1 MGRQHDLCMDN
12 AAFWGVLFLGN
23 MIFGY
28 GFLPGAAV
36 LVVWGVLTVSYAR
49 ESIRLGRQGE
59 KTE

>member
-1 MGRQHDLCMDN
+1 
-12 AAFWGVLFLGN
+12 